1 MNVTTNLTNATSFQN
16 STRNL
21 DYEFNVIGSVFIF
34 AISFLAVATTL
45 SNGLFLLTFYKD
57 PLKCLRTP
65 SAIFIAGLTSANFL
79 TGLIVEPALVGVTA
93 LSYVSEWSVSLQRF
107 YRFVEAFSFVTITS
121 SFLIML
127 ALGIVQY
134 WLIKYPRFYD
144 KAVSQK
150 SALIGVIFIFV
161 YSIFFAVLPEL
172 TGINKFVHYFIDLV
186 VHNSLLTLALVILYM
201 LIHCEFH
208 KLAQRH
214 RSADPEEN
222 GEGQGPSAEQMESEK
237 QRRQAEKDVVYGTII
252 LTLVLIITVWP
263 LCISLFI
270 AVLYNFTVEVFIA
283 IIVSQFILLWK
294 FVLDPFVFAW
304 RLRKYRKALVMV
316 VQGICPCGKP
326 SVPGATYQRRGSA
339 MGIPQSEPDDDDV
352 DVTVVDG
359 SSPIPPRAPIV

>member
-1 MNVTTNLTNATSFQN
+1 MNATADLTNGTSDRNAT
-16 STRNL
+16 
-21 DYEFNVIGSVFIF
+21 DYSVNEFNLLGVFLF
-34 AISFLAVATTL
+34 GISFLAVATTL

-79 TGLIVEPALVGVTA
+79 TGLIVEPAFVGVTA
-93 LSYVSEWSVSLQRF
+93 LSLVSDWNTSLRRF
-107 YRFVEAFSFVTITS
+107 YRFAEAFSFVTITS

-144 KAVSQK
+144 KAVSPK

-161 YSIFFAVLPEL
+161 YSIFFAVLPEI
-172 TGINKFVHYFIDLV
+172 TGINKFLHYFIDLV
-186 VHNSLLTLALVILYM
+186 VHNTLLTLALVILYL
-201 LIHCEFH
+201 LIFYEFR

-214 RSADPEEN
+214 RSAESEEDS
-222 GEGQGPSAEQMESEK
+222 EGQGPSVEQKESEK

-270 AVLYNFTVEVFIA
+270 AVLYDFTVGIFIA
-283 IIVSQFILLWK
+283 IVVSQFFLLWK

-316 VQGICPCGKP
+316 MQRMCPCGKP
-326 SVPGATYQRRGSA
+326 SVPGATYRRRGSQ
-339 MGIPQSEPDDDDV
+339 MEIPQSEPDDNDV

-359 SSPIPPRAPIV
+359 SSPTPPRAPVV